1 MSPSDDR
8 SLDPASIASASFT
21 TARRGYD
28 PNEVR
33 AYLQRVSAELAAA
46 RELEGAAR
54 QELESLQ
61 ASPGR
66 ATELDEATVA
76 AWLGEEAARVLT
88 TARDAANQVR
98 GKAEEQA
105 EQVRHDAHT
114 EAAQVR
120 AEAQSEAAQLREEVD
135 AEVTRRRQES
145 IAEAEAEIEAARQ
158 EGRSMVSEA
167 RAVRERML
175 ADLSRR
181 RDGARAQLAALRG
194 ERDRIVNAIEA
205 TRDHLDRLMDD
216 LRAASPDDD
225 RDLPSVSYDD
235 LRSQGEPRLTLVR
248 PLHPVH
254 QERDQAGGEATV
266 DTGPVDVAALMEGPS
281 GPAAVTGEVEVVDDA
296 AGPPMGEGDE
306 GTAAAG
312 TASVLL
318 LGEVEGGPS
327 EDEAVDEEPA
337 TETPVTDAEALPVQD
352 EPAEVED
359 APEPAGEPL
368 DESAALSDGPIIDLD
383 EPLPPVDAGP
393 HELRAAV
400 EGLLAEP
407 PPGSEVKPSVDD
419 LFARIRAA
427 RSEGVEGI
435 TASPVDEL
443 SSDEQSEQSEPSEA
457 SEPLDPD
464 GALVV
469 ARSTELGPLQATLAR
484 QLKRAL
490 ADEQNEVF
498 DRLRKAPK
506 LTTADDVLGVEA
518 DHAERYRAAGEDAV
532 WSAALAGARSVAPEA
547 ASAEGGLE
555 AALERHRVLDEVL
568 DEVSLEFAMPVRE
581 RLEAALAAADGDPE
595 EATTHLRNAYRDWKA
610 QRIDELAGELVLS
623 AYGRGAYAAIPPGAP
638 VRWVIDVHAPACP
651 DGDVNA
657 AAGIVACGDAFPT
670 GHRHPPANA
679 GCRCLLGMTHG

>member
-1 MSPSDDR
+1 MTPSDDR
-8 SLDPASIASASFT
+8 PLDPASIASASFT

-33 AYLQRVSAELAAA
+33 AYLQRVSAEVAAA
-46 RELEGAAR
+46 REQEGVAR
-54 QELESLQ
+54 RELEALQ

-66 ATELDEATVA
+66 TTELDEATVA

-88 TARDAANQVR
+88 TARDAASQVR

-114 EAAQVR
+114 EATQVR
-120 AEAQSEAAQLREEVD
+120 AEAQAEAAELREEVD
-135 AEVTRRRQES
+135 TEVTRRRQES

-225 RDLPSVSYDD
+225 RDLASASYDD

-254 QERDQAGGEATV
+254 QEREQGAGEATV

-281 GPAAVTGEVEVVDDA
+281 GPATVTGEVDA
-296 AGPPMGEGDE
+296 IEGAVEAPVIEGDNDV
-306 GTAAAG
+306 AAVAG
-312 TASVLL
+312 TASVVL
-318 LGEVEGGPS
+318 LGEVEGESGPGGDEPVVEEPS
-327 EDEAVDEEPA
+327 VPAAEGPVEVAEALAAEDELAVDEISEEHAAELLAESPA
-337 TETPVTDAEALPVQD
+337 RP
-352 EPAEVED
+352 
-359 APEPAGEPL
+359 
-368 DESAALSDGPIIDLD
+368 DGPIIDLD
-383 EPLPPVDAGP
+383 EPLPPGDTGP
-393 HELRAAV
+393 QELREAV
-400 EGLLAEP
+400 EGLLAETV
-407 PPGSEVKPSVDD
+407 PGSEAKPSVDD

-427 RSEGVEGI
+427 RADGVESVAPPSAG
-435 TASPVDEL
+435 
-443 SSDEQSEQSEPSEA
+443 EQSEPSEA
-457 SEPLDPD
+457 SGPLDPD
-464 GALVV
+464 AALVV

-498 DRLRKAPK
+498 DRLRKAAK

-532 WSAALAGARSVAPEA
+532 WSAALAGASSVAPEA
-547 ASAEGGLE
+547 ATADGGLE

-568 DEVSLEFAMPVRE
+568 DEVSLEFALPVRE
-581 RLEAALAAADGDPE
+581 RLEAALAAAEGDPE

-623 AYGRGAYAAIPPGAP
+623 AYGRGAYAAIPPGTP
-638 VRWVIDVHAPACP
+638 VRWVIDAHAPGCP

-657 AAGIVACGDAFPT
+657 AAGVVACGDAFPT